1 MDNFLF
7 RGLVLGSVRAEALL
21 LFFLCSNFYSLLL
34 AGNNKT
40 LATASRSTNF
50 VFKFTFNLLMQNSFL
65 IGAKNQYL
73 LFLLSDWTI
82 SMPRTI

>member
-1 MDNFLF
+1 
-7 RGLVLGSVRAEALL
+7 
-21 LFFLCSNFYSLLL
+21 
-34 AGNNKT
+34 
-40 LATASRSTNF
+40 
-50 VFKFTFNLLMQNSFL
+50 MQNSFL